1 MSNNLDSNHVILIG
15 SGPMAVAY
23 AEVLMEKGVNFSVI
37 GRGASSANEFYRNT
51 GIKPYEGGVEK
62 YLLDKSISTD
72 SMVIIATG
80 LESLM
85 ISLKVL
91 LNAGIKR
98 ILVEKPAAVSIEEL
112 LANQKELIKFS
123 DKIFVA
129 YNRRFY
135 SSVIE
140 AKKIIDH
147 DGGLL
152 SMHFE
157 FTEWAHRIEA
167 LGKSEQ
173 VKKNWF
179 FANSTHVV
187 DLAFYLAGKP
197 VTLQSFSQNRNLKWN
212 SNSIFC
218 GAGVTSDNVLFSY
231 LSNWESAGRWG
242 IELLTH
248 KRRIYLK
255 PLEGIGIQLKDSI
268 AINEHTFDNFLDLKF
283 KPGIYKQIE
292 AFINGEDKKLLN
304 LQEHVVNTIEIYQ
317 KILHS

>member
-1 MSNNLDSNHVILIG
+1 
-15 SGPMAVAY
+15 MAVAH

-37 GRGASSANEFYRNT
+37 GRGSSSAHEFYKSTR
-51 GIKPYEGGVEK
+51 IKPYEGGLEK
-62 YLLDKSISTD
+62 YLLDNSISTD

-112 LANQKELIKFS
+112 LANQQELIKFS

-140 AKKIIDH
+140 AKKIIDQ

-197 VTLQSFSQNRNLKWN
+197 VSLKSFSQNRNLKWH

-255 PLEGIGIQLKDSI
+255 PLESLGSQLKDST
-268 AINEHTFDNFLDLKF
+268 AINEHNFDNSLDQKF